1 MLRYSGSGAE
11 GQWVTRDR
19 RGRGVVG
26 GHMGGLMGLAWVGF
40 VLLITGFFVGMVRG
54 LEELRHP

>member
-1 MLRYSGSGAE
+1 
-11 GQWVTRDR
+11 
-19 RGRGVVG
+19 
-26 GHMGGLMGLAWVGF
+26 MGGLMGLAWVGF